1 MHDLWFHVHVPKAG
15 GSTLRQLMNRNFGKG
30 YYNSVSLLESKQYT
44 CNDVYEIAKSQP
56 WLRCM
61 SDHKLSLDLP
71 YDFSE
76 AAVHAYAFVR
86 EPVDRY
92 ISRYFYHRSADI
104 ECAAKTAAD
113 LRQFID
119 YELVQGHVEPHVRS
133 QLCFLNQGR
142 SFADMSVVQQAL
154 ATNRA
159 FLFPVERF
167 DEAAVCLETM
177 FPETFRDLSYVR
189 VNQAERT
196 QDLDQE
202 TTELLREQ
210 LADDLPVYELACQE
224 LERCIDQCFRYRE
237 DFEIALRDFQA
248 RGAVRRD
255 NFNPLFLDRGLKT
268 QKAAA

>member
-1 MHDLWFHVHVPKAG
+1 
-15 GSTLRQLMNRNFGKG
+15 
-30 YYNSVSLLESKQYT
+30 
-44 CNDVYEIAKSQP
+44 
-56 WLRCM
+56 
-61 SDHKLSLDLP
+61 
-71 YDFSE
+71 
-76 AAVHAYAFVR
+76 
-86 EPVDRY
+86 
-92 ISRYFYHRSADI
+92 
-104 ECAAKTAAD
+104 
-113 LRQFID
+113 
-119 YELVQGHVEPHVRS
+119 
-133 QLCFLNQGR
+133 
-142 SFADMSVVQQAL
+142 MSVVQQAL

-177 FPETFRDLSYVR
+177 FPDTFRDLSYVR

-224 LERCIDQCFRYRE
+224 LERCIEQCFRYRE

-268 QKAAA
+268 QKPPHSSGVNRTGKSYCPPFFCHLHRCRITRQIGRKRTAILRENSGRHKFGGSKGPLAPSWISPNLDLATRLTKSVCFVRERIPRINGIRFTLGR